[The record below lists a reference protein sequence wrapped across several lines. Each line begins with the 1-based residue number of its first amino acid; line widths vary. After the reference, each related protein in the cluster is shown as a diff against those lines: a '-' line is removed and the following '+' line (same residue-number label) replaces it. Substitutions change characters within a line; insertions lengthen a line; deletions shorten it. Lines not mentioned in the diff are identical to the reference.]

1 MSYALNLNN
10 FGEWAMP
17 AGASVGP
24 APGAWLA
31 TVYRLAALGQDD
43 EGGMVIYDKMDEL
56 LFAGRY
62 RDANAVLQSVEL
74 DKLTTLHQ
82 VAFLTIT
89 SGYRH
94 ALPYRPT
101 YYREVEAR
109 VRAELPDRAD
119 RILIGLA

>member
-1 MSYALNLNN
+1 MTYALNLNN

-43 EGGMVIYDKMDEL
+43 EAGMVIYDKMDEL
-56 LFAGRY
+56 LFAGRFA
-62 RDANAVLQSVEL
+62 DANAVLKSVDL
-74 DKLTTLHQ
+74 DRLSTLHQ

-89 SGYRH
+89 GGYRQW
-94 ALPYRPT
+94 LPYRST
-101 YYREVEAR
+101 YFRDVEAR

-119 RILIGLA
+119 RILVGLA